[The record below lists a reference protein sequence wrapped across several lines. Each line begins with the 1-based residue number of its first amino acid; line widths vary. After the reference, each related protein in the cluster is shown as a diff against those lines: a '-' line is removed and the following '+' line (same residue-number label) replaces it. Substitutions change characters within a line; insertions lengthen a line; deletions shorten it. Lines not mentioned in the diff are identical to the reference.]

1 MEDFGNIVYVLA
13 AIAWFAWN
21 TYKKSQGGKKKPATA
36 SGPKP
41 ASRPVQQR
49 EESKSLEDMVLEQ
62 FGQKNEEPIRHEPKR
77 HQNADKLLDTDLTHS
92 YSSENHKMSESEMK
106 SHRIERQVRKLE
118 VVELEQESIMDSLVP
133 NGFDLRQAVVLNAI
147 LERPY
152 K

>member
-1 MEDFGNIVYVLA
+1 
-13 AIAWFAWN
+13 
-21 TYKKSQGGKKKPATA
+21 
-36 SGPKP
+36 
-41 ASRPVQQR
+41 
-49 EESKSLEDMVLEQ
+49 
-62 FGQKNEEPIRHEPKR
+62 
-77 HQNADKLLDTDLTHS
+77 
-92 YSSENHKMSESEMK
+92 MK